1 MKNPDCSTRSSRARA
16 SWLAPFLAGVAAI
29 ALCATA
35 SAQVTGS
42 TGAAGTAVTAG
53 TSGAVPVPAAR
64 PSASAREGLSPDYR
78 LGAGDKLRIEVYKDP
93 QLSQSLQIRPDG
105 KITMPLIGDLSAVG
119 LTPLELRDRLAAQL
133 KDYVTN
139 PVVTVIVQEAV
150 ASNVYVMGEINR
162 PGPLALTGPMTVLQ
176 ALAMAGGFKD
186 FANTK
191 DIRVLRRTATGV
203 ETIRFNY
210 REAVRGSGAPV
221 YLRSGDTIIVP

>member
-1 MKNPDCSTRSSRARA
+1 MNNISRSIRDVI
-16 SWLAPFLAGVAAI
+16 LAGLAAL
-29 ALCATA
+29 ALCA
-35 SAQVTGS
+35 AQ
-42 TGAAGTAVTAG
+42 AAAQQPTG
-53 TSGAVPVPAAR
+53 TSGTGPVPAPA
-64 PSASAREGLSPDYR
+64 PSASLREGISADYR

-105 KITMPLIGDLSAVG
+105 KITMPLIGDIAAVG
-119 LTPLELRDRLAAQL
+119 LTPLELRDRLATML

-150 ASNVYVMGEINR
+150 ASNVYVMGEVNK
-162 PGPLALTGPMTVLQ
+162 PGPLAMTGPMTVLQ

-186 FANTK
+186 FANTR

-203 ETIRFNY
+203 DTIRFNY
-210 REAVRGSGAPV
+210 REAVKGNGAPV